1 MLLLAGVVFSSAGK
15 GVSCSALLSVGYF
28 KDSANIL
35 IVGAGFVKS
44 VGAISRNQL
53 LLVSII
59 VKYRSLITQISWKDQ
74 RG

>member
-44 VGAISRNQL
+44 VGAVFHPVWEQQECSGCFLVNKGRNNKRRQ
-53 LLVSII
+53 
-59 VKYRSLITQISWKDQ
+59 
-74 RG
+74 

>member
-44 VGAISRNQL
+44 VGAVFHPVWEQ
-53 LLVSII
+53 
-59 VKYRSLITQISWKDQ
+59 
-74 RG
+74 